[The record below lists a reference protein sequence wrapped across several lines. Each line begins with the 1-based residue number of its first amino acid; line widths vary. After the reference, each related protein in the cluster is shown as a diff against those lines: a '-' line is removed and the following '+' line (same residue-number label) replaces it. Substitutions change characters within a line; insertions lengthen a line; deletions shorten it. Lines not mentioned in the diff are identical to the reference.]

1 MKLRYVSIGVA
12 MLAVGLVVAWQA
24 PLISRLLLTKTDVL
38 EIPRKD
44 FRLLVERVWR
54 GDVVRLDVDVQK
66 GEGTLYIFVERVH
79 FYIGPRQEFGVPA
92 RIFTSTVHGPSR
104 IDEFESVRLDI
115 DLEGHLNI
123 LLNNTSSLYPKTVSF
138 TRVFEKS
145 TNVEYGTI
153 IFRNMC
159 ILAGSVSL
167 FIGFLQNYEEY
178 KMRLSENGR

>member
-1 MKLRYVSIGVA
+1 MKLRYISIGLA
-12 MLAVGLVVAWQA
+12 ILAVGLVVAWQA
-24 PLISRLLLTKTDVL
+24 PTISRLLLTKTDVL

-54 GDVVRLDVDVQK
+54 GDVVRLDFDVQR
-66 GEGTLYIFVERVH
+66 GEGGLYLFVERVH
-79 FYIGPRQEFGVPA
+79 FYIGPRQEFGDPA
-92 RIFTSTVHGPSR
+92 QIFTSTVHGPSR
-104 IDEFESVRLDI
+104 VDEFESVRLDI

-159 ILAGSVSL
+159 ILSGSVFL
-167 FIGFLQNYEEY
+167 AAGFLQNYEEY
-178 KMRLSENGR
+178 KLRLGKNGP